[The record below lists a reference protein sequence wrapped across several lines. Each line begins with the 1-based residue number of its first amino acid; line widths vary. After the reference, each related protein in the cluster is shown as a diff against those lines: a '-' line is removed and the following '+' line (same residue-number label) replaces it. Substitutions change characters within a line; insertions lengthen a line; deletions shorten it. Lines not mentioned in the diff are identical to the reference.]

1 MSFRLLALTPSG
13 VFFDKEVEEAYF
25 PAPEGPMGI
34 FEGYTPICFSL
45 EPEGVMRIKENGKD
59 RFYAVFGGVVS
70 VTSSKTTLLT
80 EDIEDG
86 MTIDMARAIAA
97 RDRALDLIGGKDPNA
112 DVGRARAALNRALV
126 RINAKTSDE
135 GGRKS

>member
-1 MSFRLLALTPSG
+1 MSFRLLALTPNG

-25 PAPEGPMGI
+25 PAPEGTMGI

-45 EPEGVMRIKENGKD
+45 SSAGVIKIMESGKE
-59 RFYAVFGGVVS
+59 RFYAVFGGAVS
-70 VTSSKTTLLT
+70 VEADKTTILS

-97 RDRALDLIGGKDPNA
+97 RDRALDLIDGKDPNA
-112 DVGRARAALNRALV
+112 DVERARAALNRALV
-126 RINAKTSDE
+126 RIDAKSSQE